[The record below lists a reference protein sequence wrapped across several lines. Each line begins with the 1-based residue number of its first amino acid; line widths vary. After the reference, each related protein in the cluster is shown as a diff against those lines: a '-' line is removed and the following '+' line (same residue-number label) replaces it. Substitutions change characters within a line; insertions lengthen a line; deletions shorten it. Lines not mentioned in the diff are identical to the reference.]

1 MIQRL
6 LRTMLPAE
14 NDDGLRNHDDS
25 GEITELLRK
34 WSSEEPAV
42 RSELI
47 VLLYPELR
55 RIAEARM
62 RSERRDHT
70 LQPTALVNEFFLR
83 LARQEKLRWR
93 NREHFLAVASRAML
107 NLLID
112 YARSHNAPSNGG
124 DVFKVQ
130 LDGLDVQGY
139 ESGIDPVLIGDLL
152 DRLASQEPRM
162 AKVVEMHC
170 FGGLTFDEIALIL
183 KVDSKTA
190 KRDWQ
195 MARAWL
201 RGKLR
206 KRKAYAG

>member
-1 MIQRL
+1 MMPPEERE
-6 LRTMLPAE
+6 R
-14 NDDGLRNHDDS
+14 DGSSDDS
-25 GEITELLRK
+25 GDITRLLHQ
-34 WSSEEPAV
+34 WSSEEPEV

-55 RIAEARM
+55 RIAETRM
-62 RSERRDHT
+62 RAERSDHT

-83 LARQEKLRWR
+83 LARQENFRWR

-112 YARSHNAPSNGG
+112 YARSHNAPTNGG
-124 DVFKVQ
+124 DVFKVH
-130 LDGLDVQGY
+130 LEGLDLPGQ
-139 ESGIDPVLIGDLL
+139 SGGVSPVVVGQLL
-152 DRLASQEPRM
+152 ERLAKQEPRA

-170 FGGLTFDEIALIL
+170 FGGLTFNEIATIL
-183 KVDSKTA
+183 DCDEKTA

-206 KRKAYAG
+206 NYNPNVS